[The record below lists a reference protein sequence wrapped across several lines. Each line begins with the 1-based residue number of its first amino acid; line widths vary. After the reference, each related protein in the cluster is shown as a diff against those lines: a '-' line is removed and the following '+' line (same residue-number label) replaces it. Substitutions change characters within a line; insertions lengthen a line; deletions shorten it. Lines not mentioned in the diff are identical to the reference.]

1 MEASVGDIPNVS
13 PPRVDAARLRL
24 IYRSSAVARWVLEDF
39 ARREHSLKETTV
51 DTLQKRLESTG
62 RTVDR
67 RSIID
72 LFKQL
77 SECGCAEFTVGR
89 KGRKTRLRWLEDQI
103 RVGKIAAGREHP
115 PDLDPNSTAMLTVA
129 EAPNTSE
136 FIAYPFPLRSDLA
149 VTLMLPKDLK
159 KSEAQRL
166 GEFISAIAL
175 PDEEI
180 ASLNESQAGEEVET
194 PTS

>member
-1 MEASVGDIPNVS
+1 MQAPPGDSRNIS

-24 IYRSSAVARWVLEDF
+24 IYRTSAVARWVLEDF
-39 ARREHSLKETTV
+39 ARREHSLRETTV
-51 DTLQKRLESTG
+51 DALQKRLEATG

-77 SECGCAEFTVGR
+77 SDCGCAEFTIGR

-115 PDLDPNSTAMLTVA
+115 PELDSNSAAMLA
-129 EAPNTSE
+129 IKETSPETE
-136 FIAYPFPLRSDLA
+136 FVAYPFPLRSNLA
-149 VTLMLPKDLK
+149 VTLMLPKDLR

-166 GEFISAIAL
+166 GDFVCAIAL
-175 PDEEI
+175 PDNEI
-180 ASLNESQAGEEVET
+180 AILNDSQSDEVAQT
-194 PTS
+194 PVS

>member
-1 MEASVGDIPNVS
+1 METYPGDIQNIS

-39 ARREHSLKETTV
+39 ARREKSLRETTV
-51 DTLQKRLESTG
+51 DTLQKRLEATG

-89 KGRKTRLRWLEDQI
+89 KGRQTRLRWLEDQI

-115 PDLDPNSTAMLTVA
+115 SENDPNSTAMLTITESSA
-129 EAPNTSE
+129 ENE
-136 FIAYPFPLRSDLA
+136 YVAYPFPLRNDLA
-149 VTLMLPKDLK
+149 VTLMLPRDFR

-175 PDEEI
+175 PDDEI
-180 ASLNESQAGEEVET
+180 AILNESQSDEAPET
-194 PTS
+194 PAS